1 MGRIGVFARIYLDSN
16 IIISAFS
23 GDAQHEVVLAL
34 GEMIGAVMPE
44 LPQAPFGTSE
54 LTLAE
59 VLVRALR
66 AGDSA
71 GAIGM
76 DNVITSSGWL
86 EVALVSRAVL
96 RNAALLR
103 SRYPKLK
110 LPDAIHVASAIELR
124 CSHVLTADLGLAD
137 AYSIGSGQ
145 LGFLGDAFPV
155 EIIRPNIETLK
166 NIVDW
171 LGS

>member
-1 MGRIGVFARIYLDSN
+1 VPGRIYLDSN

-23 GDAQHEVVLAL
+23 GDAERQVVLAL
-34 GEMIGAVMPE
+34 GEMIGAVMPDA
-44 LPQAPFGTSE
+44 PQAPFGTSE

-66 AGDSA
+66 SGDRA
-71 GAIGM
+71 GAIGL
-76 DNVITSSGWL
+76 DNVIVSSGWL
-86 EVALVSRAVL
+86 EVATVNRGVL

-103 SRYPKLK
+103 SRYGKLK

-124 CSHVLTADLGLAD
+124 CSRLLTADLGLAET
-137 AYSIGSGQ
+137 YSIGSGQ
-145 LGFLGDAFPV
+145 FGFSDDAFSV
-155 EIIRPNIETLK
+155 EVIRPDIQTLTS
-166 NIVDW
+166 IIDR